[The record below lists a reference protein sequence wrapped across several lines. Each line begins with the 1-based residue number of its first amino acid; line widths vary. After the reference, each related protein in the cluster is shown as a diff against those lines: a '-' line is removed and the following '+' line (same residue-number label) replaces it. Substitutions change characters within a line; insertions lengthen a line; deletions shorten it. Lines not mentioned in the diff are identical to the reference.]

1 MKVSDLVRYTS
12 CGDALGLGTVLELG
26 TSDHPRAHQG
36 RLWPAG
42 SLSHCALVFW
52 CGETRGMNP
61 RWINSEYLEVI
72 SESR

>member
-26 TSDHPRAHQG
+26 DWRA
-36 RLWPAG
+36 LAG
-42 SLSHCALVFW
+42 YRRALVFW
-52 CGETRGMNP
+52 CGETRGMP
-61 RWINSEYLEVI
+61 IRWINSEYLEVI

>member
-26 TSDHPRAHQG
+26 SSEHPATGYR
-36 RLWPAG
+36 R
-42 SLSHCALVFW
+42 ALVFW